1 MGIMGKR
8 FVSDFSLEVSIRFT
22 NPEFSNRDLEGGRA
36 SALLILAPG
45 LSL

>member
-22 NPEFSNRDLEGGRA
+22 NPEFSSRDLEGGQTGA
-36 SALLILAPG
+36 FLILAPG
-45 LSL
+45 FSF